1 MELKIY
7 ENHEQKEIKWNNEE
21 LKAEIAEKV
30 KDYKNLVYTDNQ
42 IKDAKADRAK
52 LNKLV
57 KALEDKR
64 KEVKKECLQPYEKFE
79 KQIKEVIEI
88 VNEPIAL
95 IDGQVK
101 EYEEQK
107 KKEKQEQI
115 EKMFE
120 EKNIFD
126 WLKFE
131 KIFDTKWLN
140 ATTSIQKIESEID
153 EKVAK
158 IDAEIATLQSL
169 KEFAFEAIET
179 YKNCLDL
186 SRAIAEGQRLA
197 EIQRRKEEAKKEE
210 EARKEQAEIEKELP
224 FNEPEVVQIENQ
236 QEQEEIKKATEP
248 KKRKRVVLE
257 IIANEDNFDAIN
269 AFYRELVEKAESVN
283 IVESEEL

>member
-7 ENHEQKEIKWNNEE
+7 ECKTQEEIKWNNEE

-42 IKDAKADRAK
+42 IKDAKADRAR

-79 KQIKEVIEI
+79 SQIKEVIAI

-115 EKMFE
+115 EKLFE

-126 WLKFE
+126 WLKLE

-140 ATTSIQKIESEID
+140 ATNSISKIESEID

-158 IDAEIATLQSL
+158 IDAEISTLQSL
-169 KEFAFEAIET
+169 KEFSFEAIET

-186 SRAIAEGQRLA
+186 SLAIAEGQRLA

-210 EARKEQAEIEKELP
+210 EARKEQAAIEKELP

-236 QEQEEIKKATEP
+236 QEQKETPVIYTVSFKAKMTIEQS
-248 KKRKRVVLE
+248 KAL
-257 IIANEDNFDAIN
+257 
-269 AFYRELVEKAESVN
+269 REFCKNSG
-283 IVESEEL
+283 IELLPIE

>member
-42 IKDAKADRAK
+42 IKDAKADRDK

-57 KALEDKR
+57 KALENKR
-64 KEVKKECLQPYEKFE
+64 KEVKKECLKPYEKFE
-79 KQIKEVIEI
+79 SQIKEVIAI

-101 EYEEQK
+101 EYDEQK

-115 EKMFE
+115 EKLFE

-126 WLKFE
+126 WLKLE

-140 ATTSIQKIESEID
+140 ATNSISKIESEID

-158 IDAEIATLQSL
+158 IDAEISTLQSL
-169 KEFAFEAIET
+169 KEFSFEAIET

-186 SRAIAEGQRLA
+186 SLAIAEGQRLA

-210 EARKEQAEIEKELP
+210 EARKTEEQAKQEQAEIEKELP

-236 QEQEEIKKATEP
+236 QEQKETPVIYTVSFKAKMTIEQSRAL
-248 KKRKRVVLE
+248 KEFCKNNG
-257 IIANEDNFDAIN
+257 I
-269 AFYRELVEKAESVN
+269 ELLPIE
-283 IVESEEL
+283 

>member
-42 IKDAKADRAK
+42 IKEAKADRAK

-79 KQIKEVIEI
+79 SQIKEVIAI

-115 EKMFE
+115 EKLFE

-126 WLKFE
+126 WLKLE

-140 ATTSIQKIESEID
+140 ATNSISKIESEID

-158 IDAEIATLQSL
+158 IDAEISTLQSL
-169 KEFAFEAIET
+169 KESSFEAIET

-186 SRAIAEGQRLA
+186 SLAIAEGQRLA
-197 EIQRRKEEAKKEE
+197 EIQRRKEAAKKEE
-210 EARKEQAEIEKELP
+210 EARKEQAAIEKELP
-224 FNEPEVVQIENQ
+224 FNEAEVVQIENQ
-236 QEQEEIKKATEP
+236 QEQKETPVIYTVSFKAKMTIEQSRAL
-248 KKRKRVVLE
+248 KEFCKNNG
-257 IIANEDNFDAIN
+257 I
-269 AFYRELVEKAESVN
+269 ELLPIE
-283 IVESEEL
+283 